1 MGTSGGFGMGDRR
14 MVRPHQCATDWQAI
28 GREGGRYQTGS
39 GSVDQSIHELNWNII
54 NLMRTYFDPNV
65 LRQSW
70 ERWRLIEWDI
80 RNILVEKIFAIPA
93 SRGLCFL
100 CVIVARLKNERIF
113 SASVAWNQ
121 IQAANRDQRKYAQK
135 RNKHPLVF
143 RGVKPKWLSAKPCS
157 FLCQKNFS
165 ALTVDSSNSS
175 EIQSWQISRRLSVMC
190 QTYYIS

>member
-1 MGTSGGFGMGDRR
+1 
-14 MVRPHQCATDWQAI
+14 
-28 GREGGRYQTGS
+28 
-39 GSVDQSIHELNWNII
+39 
-54 NLMRTYFDPNV
+54 MRTYFDPNV

-70 ERWRLIEWDI
+70 ERWRWIIVCDV

-135 RNKHPLVF
+135 RNKHAAHIQIK
-143 RGVKPKWLSAKPCS
+143 KPKWLSQFVVTGWLCLE
-157 FLCQKNFS
+157 FLKFEALYRLVFRLQNFS
-165 ALTVDSSNSS
+165 TMNVDSSRAYVSS
-175 EIQSWQISRRLSVMC
+175 PLSIIILLVSDG
-190 QTYYIS
+190 TSSGRIRPKKH

>member
-1 MGTSGGFGMGDRR
+1 
-14 MVRPHQCATDWQAI
+14 
-28 GREGGRYQTGS
+28 
-39 GSVDQSIHELNWNII
+39 
-54 NLMRTYFDPNV
+54 MRTYFDPNV

-70 ERWRLIEWDI
+70 ERWRWIIVCDV

-121 IQAANRDQRKYAQK
+121 VQAANRDQRKYAQK

-165 ALTVDSSNSS
+165 TLTVDSSNSS
-175 EIQSWQISRRLSVMC
+175 EIQSWLCHVSNLLSIIVLLHVIDTGRYSSRTVLPKSTV
-190 QTYYIS
+190 QLWPKVFPTAFL